1 MPRIIECDVRNLRI
15 LRKFLFV
22 TQLPFFLQES
32 RRHSFSKT
40 TSLTLFFSGNSN
52 VFRGTETYP
61 QSITCE
67 NDTRGAREQ
76 HPISTGTLATEI
88 KPTPNTTGTHPD
100 QPSERCH
107 PTAPLPTDRTCARTF
122 VGCHFSAYQNHCME
136 SHGRQKYIAPV
147 ASASPG
153 PFLQ

>member
-1 MPRIIECDVRNLRI
+1 MNPAEMQKRLEEFSRDRGVAYGRVHELFDSERKYGLDVAARFHGYLA
-15 LRKFLFV
+15 LSDAFKS
-22 TQLPFFLQES
+22 FFLE
-32 RRHSFSKT
+32 T
-40 TSLTLFFSGNSN
+40 TEVFNSA
-52 VFRGTETYP
+52 VRP
-61 QSITCE
+61 
-67 NDTRGAREQ
+67 
-76 HPISTGTLATEI
+76 
-88 KPTPNTTGTHPD
+88 PTPNTTGTHPD